1 MNRRFGVAFALVL
14 LVAGSCDRGPGDP
27 PGLEGAGPLV
37 AEFARAAR
45 GLDGIAS
52 AMATRPSG
60 DKPPAAAA
68 GPVTDVAEAAR
79 AVVHA
84 AEPGGDAG
92 GAALSAAVAAAAN
105 DVVRHLVT
113 VAGGRA
119 ERPGRIVLD
128 PPAKVAF
135 AIDAQESAPDTSH
148 DGPSGR
154 SRTELGKIEARE
166 RLQGDL
172 KGEIVR
178 FVYVALLAHPGT
190 RAALA
195 PRLSPDDLPAEV
207 PRDRNLPVASREEW
221 QADLFDDQKRLV
233 VPSPFDPL
241 RWRSFIGWVQA
252 VNPTLWVA
260 VDDLTSSV
268 AVRVK

>member
-1 MNRRFGVAFALVL
+1 MSRGFCSALALVL
-14 LVAGSCDRGPGDP
+14 LVAGACNRGPGDP

-45 GLDGIAS
+45 GLDGIA
-52 AMATRPSG
+52 APLATRPSG
-60 DKPPAAAA
+60 DKPPAAAV

-79 AVVHA
+79 AVVQA
-84 AEPGGDAG
+84 AEPVGDAG
-92 GAALSAAVAAAAN
+92 AAALSAAVADAAN

-113 VAGGRA
+113 AAGGRA
-119 ERPGRIVLD
+119 EGSGRMVLG
-128 PPAKVAF
+128 PPAMVAF
-135 AIDAQESAPDTSH
+135 AIDARDSAPDPSQ
-148 DGPSGR
+148 DGPAGR
-154 SRTELGKIEARE
+154 SRTELDEVEARE

-172 KGEIVR
+172 QGEIVR

-207 PRDRNLPVASREEW
+207 PRDRNLPVASSEEW
-221 QADLFDDQKRLV
+221 QAQLFDDQNRLV
-233 VPSPFDPL
+233 VPSFRSI

-252 VNPTLWVA
+252 VNPTLWAA
-260 VDDLTSSV
+260 VDDLTSPAV
-268 AVRVK
+268 ARVE